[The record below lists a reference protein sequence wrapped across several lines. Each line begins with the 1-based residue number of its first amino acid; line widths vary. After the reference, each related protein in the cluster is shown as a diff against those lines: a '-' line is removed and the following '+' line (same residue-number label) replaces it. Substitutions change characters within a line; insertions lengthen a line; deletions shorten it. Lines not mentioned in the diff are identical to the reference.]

1 MPTSWSTRWS
11 SSSMTSGEPCPPSS
25 SCASSSVI
33 RASRAATLR
42 CDAAA
47 PGAGIDVE
55 TASGGRRAGVTW
67 KWASSSGSQRGHPS
81 GGRGHAGSGFHPGGG
96 THPGGGVGQFG
107 GGLNLTVT
115 YAPARRERCQQAPS
129 RTETSIRMRRDTQV
143 SPAGRLWTGQSR
155 QTSRGQRPLSPVARS
170 RSDL

>member
-33 RASRAATLR
+33 RANSAATLG

-47 PGAGIDVE
+47 SIAGMDVE
-55 TASGGRRAGVTW
+55 TASGRRRAGVTW
-67 KWASSSGSQRGHPS
+67 ASLAGSQRGHPS
-81 GGRGHAGSGFHPGGG
+81 GGSGHAGSGFHPRGG

-107 GGLNLTVT
+107 GGLNLMVT
-115 YAPARRERCQQAPS
+115 CGPARRERCPQAPG
-129 RTETSIRMRRDTQV
+129 RAGTSIRMRRDTQV
-143 SPAGRLWTGQSR
+143 SPAGRLSTGRSC